1 MPSGLPL
8 KREVSFLLVQA
19 ETASRLGCMVTCT
32 TPPFRAAVRLNSGV
46 SAINSQ
52 EALMRLINLAA
63 VTALLVTP
71 LSAIADSAPDPLF
84 GTDPHAKAVLDCH
97 SSYATRYA
105 KAITGTRATPTEIA
119 TAAYAHCIAEMS
131 LFSEAST
138 KSAQEND
145 STGLLNVDE
154 YVADQTSKLR
164 DYAFAYTL
172 DSYLKQTTNF

>member
-1 MPSGLPL
+1 
-8 KREVSFLLVQA
+8 
-19 ETASRLGCMVTCT
+19 
-32 TPPFRAAVRLNSGV
+32 
-46 SAINSQ
+46 
-52 EALMRLINLAA
+52 MRLINLAA

-131 LFSEAST
+131 RFSEASA